1 MSCGEFPSTLQRW
14 LTRELSYDG
23 VNIRQMTTII
33 TDRRPCSSDNG
44 HSAGVSADDFYFM
57 L

>member
-1 MSCGEFPSTLQRW
+1 MPCGEFPSTLQLW